1 MAIKHHTRCRP
12 AGCSMGVALG
22 TWSLPFIE
30 AAFGIHGIRF
40 ALIWDMAN
48 VMAGKVRLAESYDAK
63 HT

>member
-1 MAIKHHTRCRP
+1 
-12 AGCSMGVALG
+12 MGVALG